1 MQEAYVQFTAV
12 LGGATLLLPA
22 AEVELDSIGNVSFRW
37 TDAVHQGRLFR
48 ESDLLGWLSRNV
60 DQQRNRVAAQVA
72 ITDPGGVLLD
82 VEWVEFDPW
91 AGAVSGPHLV
101 RGVAV
106 LASAGSTATEGRVAV
121 VVSRAGSRIE
131 RGTGL
136 VEP

>member
-1 MQEAYVQFTAV
+1 MQRAYVRFTAV
-12 LGGATLLLPA
+12 LGGAQLLLPA

-37 TDAVHQGRLFR
+37 TDAVYQGRLFR

-60 DQQRNRVAAQVA
+60 DQQRNRVAAQVV

-91 AGAVSGPHLV
+91 AGVVSGPHLL

-106 LASAGSTATEGRVAV
+106 LASAGSTASEGRVAV
-121 VVSRAGSRIE
+121 VVYRAAARLE
-131 RGTGL
+131 RGTGV

>member
-1 MQEAYVQFTAV
+1 MQQAYVRFTAV
-12 LGGATLLLPA
+12 LGGVELVLPS
-22 AEVELDSIGNVSFRW
+22 AEVEVDAIGNASFRW
-37 TDAVHQGRLFR
+37 SDAVYQGRLFR

-82 VEWVEFDPW
+82 VEWVEYDPW
-91 AGAVSGPHLV
+91 AGVVSGPHLL

-106 LASAGSTATEGRVAV
+106 LASAGSTASEGRVAV
-121 VVSRAGSRIE
+121 VVYRAASRLE
-131 RGTGL
+131 RGTGV

>member
-1 MQEAYVQFTAV
+1 MQQAYVRFTAV
-12 LGGATLLLPA
+12 LGGAQLLLPA
-22 AEVELDSIGNVSFRW
+22 AEVELDSIGNASFKW
-37 TDAVHQGRLFR
+37 VDALHQGRLLR
-48 ESDLLGWLSRNV
+48 EGDFVGWLSRNV

-91 AGAVSGPHLV
+91 AGVVSGPHLL

-106 LASAGSTATEGRVAV
+106 LASAGSTASEGRVTV
-121 VVSRAGSRIE
+121 VVYRASHRLE
-131 RGTGL
+131 RGTGV